1 MKVKFLGHA
10 SVKIDDLIVD
20 PWTKEIEGFGL
31 NPPYEYS
38 KADRQCKVLCVSHN
52 HPDHR
57 LGAEEL
63 AKESNATVVAGFEL
77 AGEFA
82 SKGLQTNFLNIGGT
96 IEQDGWRIHMTHAI
110 HSASSNPSG
119 FILQKNGKTF
129 YHAGD
134 TALFSEMKQLG
145 ESFQI
150 DVAFLPIGDRF
161 TMGIDQAV
169 KAAQMLK
176 PKMVVP
182 IHFNTFDMIKVNE
195 NDFKQKLEK
204 AGIACR
210 LLKPGQEIEI

>member
-10 SVKIDDLIVD
+10 GVKIDDLVVD
-20 PWTKEIEGFGL
+20 AWTKEMEGFGL
-31 NPPYEYS
+31 KPPYEYS
-38 KADRQCKVLCVSHN
+38 QADKQFKVLCITHN

-63 AKESNATVVAGFEL
+63 LQENKATVVAGFEL

-82 SKGLQTNFLNIGGT
+82 AKGLQANFLNIGGT
-96 IEQDGWRIHMTHAI
+96 IEQDGWKIHMTDAV

-134 TALFSEMKQLG
+134 TAIFSGMKHLG
-145 ESFQI
+145 ETFSI
-150 DVAFLPIGDRF
+150 DIAFLPIGDRF
-161 TMGIDQAV
+161 TMGMNDAIKAV
-169 KAAQMLK
+169 QMLK
-176 PKMVVP
+176 PKMVIP

-195 NDFKQKLEK
+195 NEFRQKLEK
-204 AGIACR
+204 MGIACK